1 MINDADFQKAVE
13 LIGKSNKVLI
23 TTHTRPDGD
32 GCGCIAAISETLT
45 TLGKNPKILLLS
57 EAPARYEFLF
67 KQPVGEDV
75 ATDEHRLTQEIK
87 NKSVLRQAQDGE
99 RSRTVKSVAN
109 YQQKLE
115 IFSKKTKIDSDLIII
130 VDTATYNQLPELVS
144 LLSSL
149 VHPPSSLVIDH
160 HVTSPAYPK
169 ACPSLDFARDGEPV
183 EPSGSDNLGD
193 VRLIDNSAAATALI
207 VFDLLK
213 YAGWPITK
221 KIAEAF
227 FVAVSTDTGWFQFD
241 NTDSRTLKVCAEL
254 IDAGVNPSKMYRQ
267 LYQNF
272 SPQQFSLMVA
282 MLNTLE
288 LHLGGRFAMQH
299 LTQEYFKKAGAKYSD
314 TENLIDECRR
324 ISGVEAAA
332 LFVEQAD
339 GQVKVSLRSFATNSI
354 KSVKSVKSVAKCP
367 IDVCKVAAKFGGGGH
382 KMAAGAHLPGP
393 IENAKKLVFNAVAEQ
408 FKQPI

>member
-57 EAPARYEFLF
+57 ELPAQYEFLF
-67 KQPVGEDV
+67 
-75 ATDEHRLTQEIK
+75 ATNSIK
-87 NKSVLRQAQDGE
+87 S
-99 RSRTVKSVAN
+99 VKSVA
-109 YQQKLE
+109 KL
-115 IFSKKTKIDSDLIII
+115 DPDLIII
-130 VDTATYNQLPELVS
+130 VDTSSYNQLPELIP

-149 VHPPSSLVIDH
+149 VPRPSSLVIDH
-160 HVTSPAYPK
+160 HVTSPAYLTVRPPEASVGR
-169 ACPSLDFARDGEPV
+169 ACPSGR
-183 EPSGSDNLGD
+183 DNLGD

-221 KIAEAF
+221 KIAEAL

-254 IDAGVNPSKMYRQ
+254 IDAGVNPSKMYRE
-267 LYQNF
+267 LYQNT
-272 SPQQFSLMVA
+272 SPQQFRLMVA

-299 LTQEYFKKAGAKYSD
+299 LSQEDFKKAGAKYSD
-314 TENLIDECRR
+314 TENLIDQCRR

-332 LFVEQAD
+332 LFVELAD
-339 GQVKVSLRSFATNSI
+339 GQVKVSLRSFGTNSI
-354 KSVKSVKSVAKCP
+354 KSPPTQRLVRRAGVKSVKSVANLP
-367 IDVCKVAAKFGGGGH
+367 IDVCKIAAKFEGGGH

-393 IENAKKLVFNAVAEQ
+393 LENAKKLIYDAVAEQ
-408 FKQPI
+408 FKQST